1 MRAPGLIGVLALA
14 AMPALAQDK
23 AGADSASLA
32 VLDLCEHF
40 ATGDMDDA
48 MDYATALGWMVN
60 QEPSDGP
67 YSSNYAG
74 FRSFAGLGD
83 GNLWVQAER
92 YPGVVNIA
100 CSVGFDMAGPDADAQ
115 VAALNRLDWLDGE
128 LSADETGIYG
138 TWSGN
143 GHEPELV
150 QAFQNKDGFVLR
162 LTQRIRTDASLKP

>member
-23 AGADSASLA
+23 AGADPASLA

-74 FRSFAGLGD
+74 FRSFAG
-83 GNLWVQAER
+83 
-92 YPGVVNIA
+92 
-100 CSVGFDMAGPDADAQ
+100 FDMAGPDADAQ
-115 VAALNRLDWLDGE
+115 VAALNRLDRLDGE
-128 LSADETGIYG
+128 LSTDETGIYG